1 MVYFLNINLN
11 AKKKVYIAL
20 TKLYGLGRYQSFQI
34 CNELGIS
41 SEKRIKQLTQ
51 LELEKLANFITQNY
65 AIGLDIKRATLQ
77 NIHRLI
83 KIGTYR
89 GFRHIDG
96 LPVRGQKTHGNSK
109 TVRKFKINLNSA
121 QK

>member
-1 MVYFLNINLN
+1 MVYFLNTNLN
-11 AKKKVYIAL
+11 TKKKVYIAL
-20 TKLYGLGRYQSFQI
+20 TKIYGLGKHQSFQI

-41 SEKRIKQLTQ
+41 SEKRVKQLTQ

-65 AIGLDIKRATLQ
+65 AIGLDIKRVTLQ

-96 LPVRGQKTHGNSK
+96 LPVRGQRTHGNSK
-109 TVRKFKINLNSA
+109 TVRKFKFNLNSA

>member
-1 MVYFLNINLN
+1 MVYFLNTNLN
-11 AKKKVYIAL
+11 PRKKVYIAL
-20 TKLYGLGRYQSFQI
+20 TKIYGLGKHQCFQI

-41 SEKRIKQLTQ
+41 SEKSLKQLTQ
-51 LELEKLANFITQNY
+51 IELEKLANFITQNY
-65 AIGLDIKRATLQ
+65 AIGLDIKRVTLQ

-89 GFRHIDG
+89 GFRHIDS

-109 TVRKFKINLNSA
+109 TVRKFKFNLNSP